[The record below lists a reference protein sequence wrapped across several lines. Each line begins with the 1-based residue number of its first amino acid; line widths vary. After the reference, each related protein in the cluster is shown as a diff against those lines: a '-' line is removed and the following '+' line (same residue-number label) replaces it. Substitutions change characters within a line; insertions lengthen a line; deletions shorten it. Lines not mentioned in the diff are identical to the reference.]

1 MWECKKNLR
10 QESAMSAE
18 RCGMSTHT
26 CPSVCTS
33 VHTWVYE
40 GKCQEEREFKGNA
53 EPEARFQL
61 EEKK

>member
-1 MWECKKNLR
+1 MWEYKKNLR

-26 CPSVCTS
+26 CTSVCTS